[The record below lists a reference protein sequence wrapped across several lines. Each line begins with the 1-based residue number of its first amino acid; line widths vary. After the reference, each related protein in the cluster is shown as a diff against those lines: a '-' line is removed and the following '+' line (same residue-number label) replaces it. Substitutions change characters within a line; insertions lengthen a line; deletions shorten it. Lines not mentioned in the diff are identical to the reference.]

1 MRCKRPVFVF
11 LMSIRLLGE
20 KVTRPKVVALGLE
33 IIGITFV
40 TLFTHA
46 QTEKDGQTHSSTPI
60 GYLFC
65 ILSVLCYAFYEVCY
79 AVVERNS
86 PIPEEE
92 RNDVME
98 SFLFVGLMGVFNL
111 VLLLPG
117 MFVVKAIGLE
127 VPFEFPPG
135 DVGLQIAL
143 VAMLET
149 GFHMFLLAGI
159 AVSGPVFM
167 AIGQILIIPTGY
179 VYDAIQG
186 GSHSVGNYVGVFFI
200 ILGFLVMQEFEWTKQ
215 CTDKVISLF
224 TGNDNR
230 EISSNGGS
238 RYAILSEEEQEKE
251 LASVM

>member
-1 MRCKRPVFVF
+1 M
-11 LMSIRLLGE
+11 L
-20 KVTRPKVVALGLE
+20 
-33 IIGITFV
+33 
-40 TLFTHA
+40 
-46 QTEKDGQTHSSTPI
+46 
-60 GYLFC
+60 C
-65 ILSVLCYAFYEVCY
+65 I
-79 AVVERNS
+79 VERNS

-143 VAMLET
+143 VAILET

-215 CTDKVISLF
+215 CTDKVVSLCSLVMAI
-224 TGNDNR
+224 N

-251 LASVM
+251 LSSVM